1 MKFGIF
7 VHPKRPKVPAEKIAR
22 RIQSAGL
29 ICSQNEPDIAIVVGG
44 DGTFGYYGRILAVPM
59 LFVGVKESD
68 DILGSKARLAETMY
82 DCLDRALRDID
93 AGKYRVIEK
102 KKLSVSIGGQRSDVL
117 TDVYLERGQFAGCI
131 RYTVHISNKRSSFN
145 EYAIGNGVIVSTSYG
160 SGGYFSY
167 PNILKSKKEWN
178 QKPPPPSSSIER
190 FSDNRLGV
198 CHILPTYLIR
208 LRNGKRDLTN
218 KIQYTVPIEAQIQ
231 VKLVRNADVRLY
243 GTTDDSRGKKILID
257 DTISISSSNQI
268 AKIVKLKA

>member
-1 MKFGIF
+1 LKFGIF
-7 VHPKRPKVPAEKIAR
+7 VHPKRPKVPAEKIAM
-22 RIQSAGL
+22 RIRSAGL
-29 ICSQNEPDIAIVVGG
+29 ICSQIEPDIAIVVGG

-59 LFVGVKESD
+59 LFVGVKEPD
-68 DILGSKARLAETMY
+68 DILGSRARLAETMY
-82 DCLDRALRDID
+82 DCLDRALRDVD

-102 KKLSVSIGGQRSDVL
+102 KKLSVSFGGQGTDVL
-117 TDVYLERGQFAGCI
+117 TDVYLERGQFAGCV
-131 RYTVHISNKRSSFN
+131 RYTVHISNRRSSFS

-178 QKPPPPSSSIER
+178 QKPSSIER

-208 LRNGKRDLTN
+208 LRNGKRDLAN
-218 KIQYTVPIEAQIQ
+218 KLQFTVPIEAQIQ

-243 GTTDDSRGKKILID
+243 GTTDDSRGKKILLN
-257 DTISISSSNQI
+257 DTISISSSNQT

>member
-1 MKFGIF
+1 LKFGIF
-7 VHPKRPKVPAEKIAR
+7 VHPRRPKVSAEKIAS

-29 ICSQNEPDIAIVVGG
+29 ICSQIEPDIAIVVGG
-44 DGTFGYYGRILAVPM
+44 DGTFGYYGRILAMPM

-82 DCLDRALRDID
+82 DCLDRALHDIN

-102 KKLSVSIGGQRSDVL
+102 KKLSVSFGSQDTDVL
-117 TDVYLERGQFAGCI
+117 TDIYLERGQFSGCI
-131 RYTVHISNKRSSFN
+131 RYTVHISNRGSSFN
-145 EYAIGNGVIVSTSYG
+145 EYAIGNGVIISTSYG
-160 SGGYFSY
+160 SGGY
-167 PNILKSKKEWN
+167 
-178 QKPPPPSSSIER
+178 

-208 LRNGKRDLTN
+208 LRNGKRDLAN
-218 KIQYTVPIEAQIQ
+218 KPQFTVPIEAQIQ

-243 GTTDDSRGKKILID
+243 GTTDDSRGKKILLN
-257 DTISISSSNQI
+257 DTISISSSNQT

>member
-7 VHPKRPKVPAEKIAR
+7 VHPKRPKVSAEKIAM

-29 ICSQNEPDIAIVVGG
+29 ICSLNEPDIAIVVGG

-93 AGKYRVIEK
+93 SGKYRVIEK
-102 KKLSVSIGGQRSDVL
+102 RKLSVSSGGQSTDVL

-131 RYTVHISNKRSSFN
+131 RYTVHISNGRSSSFN

-167 PNILKSKKEWN
+167 PDILKSKKEWN
-178 QKPPPPSSSIER
+178 QKSSSSSSIER

-198 CHILPTYLIR
+198 CHILPTYLVR
-208 LRNGKRDLTN
+208 LKNGKRDLTN
-218 KIQYTVPIEAQIQ
+218 KIQYTVPIEAQVQI
-231 VKLVRNADVRLY
+231 KLTRSADVRLY
-243 GTTDDSRGKKILID
+243 GTTEDSKGKKILLD
-257 DTISISSSNQI
+257 DTVSISSSNQI